1 MGTRNPIPHASILDS
16 EGACSSELQCE
27 RDRGQERVA
36 GDLFEGEGLQLCI
49 VLASWPAYFQSGYH
63 EGDMGKNNTP

>member
-1 MGTRNPIPHASILDS
+1 LKVSTSQTIKVPPQGVLMGTRNPIPHASILDS

-36 GDLFEGEGLQLCI
+36 GD
-49 VLASWPAYFQSGYH
+49 
-63 EGDMGKNNTP
+63 